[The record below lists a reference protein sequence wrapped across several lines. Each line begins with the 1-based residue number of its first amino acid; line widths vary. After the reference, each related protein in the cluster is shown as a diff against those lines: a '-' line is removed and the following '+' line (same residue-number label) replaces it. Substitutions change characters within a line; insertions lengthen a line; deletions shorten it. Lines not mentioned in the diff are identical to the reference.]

1 MSPSEGQITSIG
13 IKDISQV
20 DQRIQYE
27 TTNTKLNSDSVISY
41 RGEKALYQ
49 PDISLADPSFPHAGQ
64 KMEVII
70 KDDVEVSKKG
80 ELTMDVEDKSIWEVS
95 FVLYFSQQE
104 SHSNSAEN
112 EESLPGSAD
121 HKIGW

>member
-49 PDISLADPSFPHAGQ
+49 PNIYIPDPSYRTKNG
-64 KMEVII
+64 
-70 KDDVEVSKKG
+70 
-80 ELTMDVEDKSIWEVS
+80 
-95 FVLYFSQQE
+95 SQ
-104 SHSNSAEN
+104 N
-112 EESLPGSAD
+112 
-121 HKIGW
+121 